1 MIACANALKEES
13 VVSSLVTVPH
23 ILKPASPFLRD
34 GPLPA
39 LPLLQ
44 VPSPLLQGF
53 MEITDSAPAG
63 WTAPACVIRFSKPGF
78 KSVPWGVSTPS
89 LQGLHFKHLAPWYTV
104 RGQVQEAAHLEF
116 RGVSPGAQSTEQGV
130 ATFQV
135 STQSLGFPIREMS
148 RELLPFLLHMG
159 ALP

>member
-1 MIACANALKEES
+1 MDS
-13 VVSSLVTVPH
+13 
-23 ILKPASPFLRD
+23 ASLRD
-34 GPLPA
+34 SFFKAWVQICAMGSKHTFL
-39 LPLLQ
+39 
-44 VPSPLLQGF
+44 
-53 MEITDSAPAG
+53 AG
-63 WTAPACVIRFSKPGF
+63 LGM
-78 KSVPWGVSTPS
+78 
-89 LQGLHFKHLAPWYTV
+89 HFKHLAPWYTV

-135 STQSLGFPIREMS
+135 STQSLGFPIRKMS